1 VLQVRLEAGLVAVH
15 RLSLDAVAP
24 GVTPVLLCTHEIA
37 AVWAPPPQEFVHVDH
52 VPVFHS

>member
-15 RLSLDAVAP
+15 KLSLDAVAP
-24 GVTPVLLCTHEIA
+24 GVTPVLLCTHVIV
-37 AVWAPPPQEFVHVDH
+37 AVCWPEPQSFVHVDH